1 MKILL
6 IALTETYESL
16 LPALEE
22 KNHQYKLITQHSCPG
37 KNVYYGGPNT
47 VEWVKEEI
55 RKYSPDL
62 VINNVAGLLLPKSDS
77 YTYFGNTE
85 ESSRLEMNKWET
97 RQTVES
103 LGFDFIFPEVVAECN
118 LDEMTHFPYTT
129 YLKSKGNDTFCQAWK
144 VTPDTDL
151 NYHNRA
157 LQHDNQIKCP
167 AYVERGVDFEVEG
180 YCQFRIVNG
189 SYNLT
194 LVQGI
199 YGNQGGYKQLVGT
212 TDWKKD
218 TYLADLTSDQHKV
231 VTEKCGEWLEYAATL
246 GGNYE
251 GNIGT
256 GITSD
261 LEVYWFEHNSR
272 QSMYAEF
279 VGDADSWIDS
289 FTKNTDENFWEFPHG
304 ESLRTQ
310 IGQ

>member
-1 MKILL
+1 M
-6 IALTETYESL
+6 
-16 LPALEE
+16 
-22 KNHQYKLITQHSCPG
+22 
-37 KNVYYGGPNT
+37 
-47 VEWVKEEI
+47 
-55 RKYSPDL
+55 
-62 VINNVAGLLLPKSDS
+62 AGLLLPKSDS

-97 RQTVES
+97 RQTVKS
-103 LGFDFIFPEVVAECN
+103 LGFDFLFPEVVAECN
-118 LDEMTHFPYTT
+118 LDEMTYFPYTT

-151 NYHNRA
+151 NYHNRV
-157 LQHDNQIKCP
+157 LQHHNRIKCP
-167 AYVERGVDFEVEG
+167 AYVERAVDFEVEG
-180 YCQFRIVNG
+180 CCQFRIANG

-194 LVQGI
+194 SVQGI
-199 YGNQGGYKQLVGT
+199 YGNPSGYKQLVGT
-212 TDWKKD
+212 SDWRDD
-218 TYLADLTSDQHKV
+218 TYMGDLTPDQHKV

-261 LEVYWFEHNSR
+261 LDVYWFEHNSR
-272 QSMYAEF
+272 QSMYSQF

-289 FTKNTDENFWEFPHG
+289 FTKNTNENFWEFPHG

-310 IGQ
+310 IG

>member
-22 KNHQYKLITQHSCPG
+22 KNHQYKLITENSCPG
-37 KNVYYGGPNT
+37 KNIYYGIPGT
-47 VEWVKEEI
+47 VEWVEEEI

-62 VINNVAGLLLPKSDS
+62 VINNMAGLLLSESDS
-77 YTYFGNTE
+77 YTYFGNTK

-97 RQTVES
+97 RQTAKS
-103 LGFDFIFPEVVAECN
+103 LGFDFLFPEVVLECN

-151 NYHNRA
+151 DYHNQT
-157 LQHDNQIKCP
+157 LQHYNNIKCP
-167 AYVERGVDFEVEG
+167 AYVERSVDFEVEG
-180 YCQFRIVNG
+180 YCQFRIANG
-189 SYNLT
+189 SYNFT

-218 TYLADLTSDQHKV
+218 TYLADLTPDQHTV

-261 LEVYWFEHNSR
+261 LDVYWFEHNSR
-272 QSMYAEF
+272 QSKYAEF

-289 FTKNTDENFWEFPHG
+289 FTKNTNENFWEFPHG

>member
-6 IALTETYESL
+6 IALTDTYECL

-22 KNHQYKLITQHSCPG
+22 KNHQYKLITELSRPG
-37 KNVYYGGPNT
+37 NHNIYYGGPGT

-62 VINNVAGLLLPKSDS
+62 VINNMAGLLLPKSDS

-97 RQTVES
+97 RQTVKS
-103 LGFDFIFPEVVAECN
+103 LGFDFLFPEVVAECN
-118 LDEMTHFPYTT
+118 LDEMTYFPYTT

-151 NYHNRA
+151 NYHNRV
-157 LQHDNQIKCP
+157 LQHHNRIKCP
-167 AYVERGVDFEVEG
+167 AYVERAVDFEVEG
-180 YCQFRIVNG
+180 CCQFRIANG

-194 LVQGI
+194 SVQGI
-199 YGNQGGYKQLVGT
+199 YGNPSGYKQLVGT
-212 TDWKKD
+212 SDWRDD
-218 TYLADLTSDQHKV
+218 TYMGDLTPDQHKV

-261 LEVYWFEHNSR
+261 LDVYWFEHNSR
-272 QSMYAEF
+272 QSMYSQF

-289 FTKNTDENFWEFPHG
+289 FTKNTNENFWEFPHG

-310 IGQ
+310 IG